1 MKRIIMLVIALGLV
15 SAQAF
20 AGQVERKDFQVAND
34 VVKKINT
41 YERFSI
47 FDDVNVQV
55 RGGLVT
61 LTGKVTMP
69 FKATDIAKRV
79 AKVDGVKGVN
89 NRIEALPASLLDDN
103 LRYRIA
109 RAIYWNPEFVSY
121 AARSN
126 PPIHIIVDRGRVTL
140 TGVVNSEVDK
150 MLAKSLA
157 SFSGAFS
164 VKSELKTNAEARAEV
179 EKMSAD

>member
-1 MKRIIMLVIALGLV
+1 MKRLIILVIALGLV
-15 SAQAF
+15 TAQAF
-20 AGQVERKDFQVAND
+20 AGQIERKDFAVAKD
-34 VVKKINT
+34 VIKKVYT

-55 RGGLVT
+55 NGGMVR

-79 AKVDGVKGVN
+79 AKVEGVKGVE
-89 NRIEALPASLLDDN
+89 NRIQALPASRFDDQ

-109 RAIYWNPEFVSY
+109 RAIYWNPDFQSY
-121 AARSN
+121 AALAY
-126 PPIHIIVDRGRVTL
+126 PPIHIVVDRGRVTL

-150 MLAKSLA
+150 QLARTLA

-164 VKSELKTNAEARAEV
+164 VKSELRTNAEARAE
-179 EKMSAD
+179 MTGD

>member
-1 MKRIIMLVIALGLV
+1 MKRIIILVIAFGLV

-20 AGQVERKDFQVAND
+20 AGQVERKDFQVATD
-34 VVKKINT
+34 VIKKVNT

-55 RGGLVT
+55 NGGMVT

-79 AKVDGVKGVN
+79 AKVEGVKGVD
-89 NRIEALPASLLDDN
+89 NRIQALPVSLFDDQ
-103 LRYRIA
+103 LRYQIA
-109 RAIYWNPEFVSY
+109 RAIYWNPDFQNY
-121 AARSN
+121 AALAY
-126 PPIHIIVDRGRVTL
+126 PPIHIIVDLGRVTL
-140 TGVVNSEVDK
+140 TGVVDSEVDK
-150 MLAKSLA
+150 RLARALA

-164 VKSELKTNAEARAEV
+164 VKSELRTNVEARAER
-179 EKMSAD
+179 AGD